1 MRSRR
6 IHSILVAAALAALAV
21 ACARD
26 APERPPNVVLLV
38 LDTVRADHVGC
49 YGYTLAT
56 TPHIDELAA
65 SADRYARAESTA
77 PWTLPSHASMFTG
90 RPSFQHGA
98 EAERLPDGR
107 ILDARPLAESHVT
120 LAEALRDAG
129 YQTAA
134 FIANN
139 VYLSVSFGCQQGF
152 EIYAVDRQRAGAM
165 NDKLFAWLERVDRDR
180 PFLAVVNYM
189 DAHRP
194 YNVEPLPGGARP
206 GLPPPA
212 AEQPIELLD
221 ELRLHV
227 LAREEP
233 PDPELVRK
241 VISQYDQGVA
251 WADWAVGQVVD
262 ELRSRGLL
270 DETLL
275 IVTSDHGEY
284 FGEHDLA
291 EHSKDVYQEAIA
303 VPLVVKRPGQSAG
316 RVVAERAS
324 LADLPGLVFSELP
337 GELRELHGAPFAAP
351 SEQRPVLAEI
361 RYTRRGDLEAP
372 WRARFMRERH
382 ALFAGRYK
390 FILSSDG
397 AHELY
402 DLEGD
407 PREQENLA
415 PAKPA
420 LAEALEARLRALL
433 ALGPATDSDAPVPE
447 LTPAQLDELRQLGY
461 L

>member
-1 MRSRR
+1 
-6 IHSILVAAALAALAV
+6 
-21 ACARD
+21 
-26 APERPPNVVLLV
+26 
-38 LDTVRADHVGC
+38 
-49 YGYTLAT
+49 
-56 TPHIDELAA
+56 
-65 SADRYARAESTA
+65 
-77 PWTLPSHASMFTG
+77 MFTG
-90 RPSFQHGA
+90 QPSFRHGA
-98 EAERLPDGR
+98 DAERLPDGR
-107 ILDARPLAESHVT
+107 ILDARPLADAHVT

-139 VYLSVSFGCQQGF
+139 VYLSVTFGCQQGF
-152 EIYAVDRQRAGAM
+152 EIYAVDRQRAPAM
-165 NDKLFAWLERVDRDR
+165 NGKLFAWLDRVDSER
-180 PFLAVVNYM
+180 PFFAVVNYM

-194 YNVEPLPGGARP
+194 YNVDPLPDGART
-206 GLPPPA
+206 GLPPA
-212 AEQPIELLD
+212 ATERPIELLD
-221 ELRLHV
+221 ELLLQV

-233 PDPELVRK
+233 PDQELVRK
-241 VISQYDQGVA
+241 VVSQYDHGVA

-262 ELRSRGLL
+262 ELRARGLW

-303 VPLVVKRPGQSAG
+303 VPLVVKRPGQAAGSAI
-316 RVVAERAS
+316 AERAS

-337 GELRELHGAPFAAP
+337 RELSEEHGAPFAPAG
-351 SEQRPVLAEI
+351 ERRPVLAEI

-372 WRARFMRERH
+372 WRARFLRERH
-382 ALFAGRYK
+382 ALFAERYK

-402 DLEGD
+402 DLESD
-407 PREQENLA
+407 PREERNLA
-415 PAKPA
+415 AEKPA
-420 LAEALEARLRALL
+420 LAGALEIRLRGLL
-433 ALGPATDSDAPVPE
+433 ASGPATDAEAPIPE